1 MQLTLPQIEGKVRE
15 FASIINAP
23 EDFIP
28 TFGYSKNSGLP
39 HIEISDEYYHL
50 IVLEKGERIS
60 EKSTKDP
67 DELLFMIMHT
77 ITLSMAC
84 ERMVNDTN
92 YQSFR
97 MLLFQAQKNI
107 ISKINLSYM
116 SQIKLKHDT
125 MKSELMIS

>member
-15 FASIINAP
+15 FSSIIDAP
-23 EDFIP
+23 EDYIP
-28 TFGYSKNSGLP
+28 TFGYSRESGLP
-39 HIEISDEYYHL
+39 HVEIFKESYYL
-50 IVLEKGERIS
+50 MVSENGNLIS

-67 DELLFMIMHT
+67 DELLFMIMHS

-92 YQSFR
+92 YQSYR
-97 MLLFQAQKNI
+97 MRLFQAQKNI

-116 SQIKLKHDT
+116 DKIKDKQESI
-125 MKSELMIS
+125 KNAFIVA